1 MTKRIKKRLMLA
13 EIILIIASV
22 FIFRGLWLLL
32 DTFPVMHETWT
43 LVTSLVLGLL
53 VTIPA
58 IRYVIK
64 HE

>member
-1 MTKRIKKRLMLA
+1 MLA
-13 EIILIIASV
+13 EIILIVASV

-32 DTFPVMHETWT
+32 DTFPVMHERWT
-43 LVTSLVLGLL
+43 LWLSLIIGIL

-58 IRYVIK
+58 IRYVIR